1 MPTLD
6 ATVGGASANAY
17 ATVSEADTY
26 FDERL
31 NTSDWD
37 GASTEDKSRALIMA
51 TRRIDQETFEG
62 ARVDPDPD
70 DQQLAW
76 PRTGVVDQDGR
87 VFDNDEI
94 PDRIKHATF
103 ELALVF
109 LGDEGFLADS
119 GLEAFEQVTVG
130 DLSVTP
136 RHQQRAAELPETVYR
151 HLRPFTISTRNTVRV
166 RRA

>member
-6 ATVGGASANAY
+6 ATVGGASSNSF
-17 ATVSEADTY
+17 ATVSEADDY

-37 GASTEDKSRALIMA
+37 DASTDDKERALIMA
-51 TRRIDQETFEG
+51 TRRIDRETFEG
-62 ARVDPDPD
+62 TRVDPDPE

-87 VFDNDEI
+87 VFDNDVI
-94 PDRIKHATF
+94 PDAIKHATF
-103 ELALVF
+103 ELALVII
-109 LGDEGFLADS
+109 GDEDFLADS
-119 GLEAFEQVTVG
+119 GLEAFDQVSVG

-136 RHQQRAAELPETVYR
+136 RHQQRAGELPEAVTRY
-151 HLRPFTISTRNTVRV
+151 LDPFTFGSRHNVRV